1 MPETVSP
8 RPRPPPPGPP
18 PPPRPPPPPPP
29 PRPPRVHSP
38 PSPLPGTGTFGQYMD
53 KRRLSTPPEW
63 KSPFTYLDKVSLAVQ
78 KSIRGTPF
86 ARPLR
91 REEDQHARSTSQC
104 MEGSRRRAGR
114 RARRLLGDDAV
125 PASLWEALRDPRR
138 KGGAPTLREPGKA
151 GERPAEG
158 AGGRRHGEGR
168 RQALARALPSRA
180 EPGGEEG
187 RRPRRALRLR
197 RSDRSGLR
205 RLGRDRYRRDVRGGS
220 AVRDGGLAG
229 GGRGR
234 GAGLGAVRSPLGA
247 PGVGAR
253 AGVRGTPGLRRRY
266 RRGAEAG
273 AAGPLSTTRARAL
286 QGSYQ
291 TTPSTS
297 LRSTRDRATCGRS
310 RLASR
315 SVPIRRMAPC
325 SRSTCQSS
333 RGAPGR
339 EVTTRRTPGTG

>member
-1 MPETVSP
+1 MDNWGVSTIV
-8 RPRPPPPGPP
+8 G
-18 PPPRPPPPPPP
+18 
-29 PRPPRVHSP
+29 
-38 PSPLPGTGTFGQYMD
+38 
-53 KRRLSTPPEW
+53 RRS
-63 KSPFTYLDKVSLAVQ
+63 SFTYLDKASLAVQ
-78 KSIRGTPF
+78 KLIRGTPF
-86 ARPLR
+86 ARLLH
-91 REEDQHARSTSQC
+91 REEDQNARSTNEC
-104 MEGSRRRAGR
+104 LERSRRRAGR
-114 RARRLLGDDAV
+114 GARRLLGDDAV
-125 PASLWEALRDPRR
+125 PASLWEALRDPR

-168 RQALARALPSRA
+168 RQALARALPPRA